1 MRLPS
6 EKARIKKEEQSE
18 ATSNETYRRRE
29 RSRPRFSRRMRIRK
43 ES

>member
-18 ATSNETYRRRE
+18 ATSNETYRIGE
-29 RSRPRFSRRMRIRK
+29 EK
-43 ES
+43 EAGQGSAGECA